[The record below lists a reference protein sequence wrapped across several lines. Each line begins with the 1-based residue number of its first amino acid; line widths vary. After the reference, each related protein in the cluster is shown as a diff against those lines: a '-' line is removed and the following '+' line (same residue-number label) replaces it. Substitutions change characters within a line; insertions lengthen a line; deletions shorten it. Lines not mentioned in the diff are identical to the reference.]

1 MLKKFE
7 YSKLI
12 IIFETILIAFL
23 TIGILLLVWYSISL
37 EFDGA
42 FPYLTTMVS
51 VAWAS
56 YGTSTAFYYNKA
68 KTENKIKLMNMGAD
82 KDIIM
87 SEPYINSNKSNNIYT
102 SHPSIDNNIEEI
114 NIEDLLDVDN
124 DEEVLG

>member
-1 MLKKFE
+1 MYPKFE

-12 IIFETILIAFL
+12 IIFETILIAIL
-23 TIGILLLVWYSISL
+23 TIGILSLVWYSISL

-51 VAWAS
+51 VAWAA

-82 KDIIM
+82 KDIVM
-87 SEPYINSNKSNNIYT
+87 SEPYINNTREDIDYSSSNNN
-102 SHPSIDNNIEEI
+102 IDDIDI
-114 NIEDLLDVDN
+114 SDLLDEDN
-124 DEEVLG
+124 DDEVLG

>member
-1 MLKKFE
+1 MYPKFE

-12 IIFETILIAFL
+12 IIFETILIAIL
-23 TIGILLLVWYSISL
+23 TIGILSLVWYSISL

-51 VAWAS
+51 VAWAA

-82 KDIIM
+82 KDIVM
-87 SEPYINSNKSNNIYT
+87 SEPYINNTKENTDYSSSNNN
-102 SHPSIDNNIEEI
+102 IDDIDI
-114 NIEDLLDVDN
+114 SDLLDEDN
-124 DEEVLG
+124 DDEVLG